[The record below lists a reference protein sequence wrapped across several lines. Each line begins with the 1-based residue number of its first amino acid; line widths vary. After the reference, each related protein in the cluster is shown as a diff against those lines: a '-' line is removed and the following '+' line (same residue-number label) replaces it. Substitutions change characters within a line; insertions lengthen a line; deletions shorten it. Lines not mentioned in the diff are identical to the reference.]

1 MNTNDHDEIIERL
14 KGQAAGAA
22 DGRVVVHESANL
34 SSELREQFW
43 RHVVEYAICQ
53 KVSAT

>member
-1 MNTNDHDEIIERL
+1 MDGNDHDDLIEHL